1 MAEET
6 QCCGVCVMATG
17 NERVVFRQDVVVSPD
32 GLQMIAAA
40 DEVFN
45 HVDTGEFMWTG
56 SGGRRVEIP
65 ISFARPFVSTPL
77 VVLGLT
83 GIDSSQSENLRF
95 NLTAEDV
102 SGQGFTIVFVT
113 WDDTRIARASASWTA
128 IGREV
133 VTRKPA
139 GGPRA
144 GAGKPALA
152 GSTDSG

>member
-1 MAEET
+1 MAA
-6 QCCGVCVMATG
+6 GS
-17 NERVVFRQDVVVSPD
+17 ERVVFRQDVVVSPD

-45 HVDTGEFMWTG
+45 HVDTDEFMWTG
-56 SGGRRVEIP
+56 TGGRRVEVP

-102 SGQGFTIVFVT
+102 TGQGFTIVFVT

-139 GGPRA
+139 GGPR
-144 GAGKPALA
+144 GMAGKPALA
-152 GSTDSG
+152 TSSEGD